1 MLIKYVNYILYAN
14 TLNILLEL
22 PAINSFKVIYHL
34 IALEVVYYK
43 FYADEFLDLVCLF
56 WLV

>member
-34 IALEVVYYK
+34 IALEVFYYK
-43 FYADEFLDLVCLF
+43 FYVDEFLDLICLF